1 MASTRILLIRT
12 SALGDVIHALP
23 VLTALRRNLPKARIA
38 WLVEDAYVPLLQS
51 HPDLDEVIPV
61 RLRDWRKRPLSPST
75 WRGIR
80 AFLNQLESY
89 RAEIVLDLMGN
100 HKAGILAALTMSDRR
115 IGLDRRSRR
124 EPSSAIWISESIR
137 PSGDH
142 TVDRMLSLLAVL
154 GLPEQP
160 VDFGPEKLLTAL
172 GVSTDISNLE
182 SPQIVIH
189 PGAGWP
195 NKRYPPDQWG
205 AVARILH
212 QRTGLRTRVISN
224 ESDIEL
230 ARAVERASS
239 GAATEFSA
247 PDLSSLA
254 TELSGAALVMGGDTG
269 PIHLAHALG
278 RTVLCLMGPTN
289 PARNGPYKAIENALW
304 HPLPC
309 SFCYKRYQDAQTC
322 MLDLTPEVV
331 AERAL
336 NLLRPRSESGCG

>member
-23 VLTALRRNLPKARIA
+23 VLTALRRNLPEARIA
-38 WLVEDAYVPLLQS
+38 WLVEEAYVPLLQS

-61 RLRDWRKRPLSPST
+61 RLRDWRKRPISRST
-75 WRGIR
+75 WSGIR
-80 AFLNQLESY
+80 AFLKQLENY

-115 IGLDRRSRR
+115 IGLARRFRR

-137 PSGDH
+137 PSGEH
-142 TVDRMLSLLAVL
+142 TVDRMLSLLEAL

-160 VDFGPEKLLTAL
+160 VDFGPEKLRTAL
-172 GVSTDISNLE
+172 GVATDLSNLD
-182 SPQIVIH
+182 PPRIVVH

-195 NKRYPPDQWG
+195 NKRYPPDRWG
-205 AVARILH
+205 VVAKILH
-212 QRTGLRTRVISN
+212 ERTGLRTRVIST
-224 ESDIEL
+224 ESEVEL
-230 ARAVERASS
+230 ARAIERTSS
-239 GAATEFSA
+239 GAAKVVSA

-254 TELSGAALVMGGDTG
+254 AELLSATLVMGGDTG

-278 RTVLCLMGPTN
+278 RTVLCLMGPTD
-289 PARNGPYKAIENALW
+289 PARNGPYGAIENALW

-322 MLDLTPEVV
+322 MLELTPEVV
-331 AERAL
+331 ADRAL
-336 NLLRPRSESGCG
+336 DLLEPRLS